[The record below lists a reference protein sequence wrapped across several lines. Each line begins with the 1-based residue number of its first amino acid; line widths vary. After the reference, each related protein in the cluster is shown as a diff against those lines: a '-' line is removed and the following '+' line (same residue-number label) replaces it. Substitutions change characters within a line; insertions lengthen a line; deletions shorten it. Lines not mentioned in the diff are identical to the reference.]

1 MPALKKRKLSTTTQA
16 VKTKDASPEPEN
28 TDAADA
34 FRKFFESQ
42 FQPLDPNDTTTAQQQ
57 ASDEFDEDGESD
69 VDFDGFSEE
78 DDESDND
85 DDDDESVPEVKVV
98 EHADVKKEDV
108 LLDKH
113 TRKALLVR
121 TTQRRKASYWCQLP
135 VQWLIKSINSP
146 PKSPLSQTP
155 PANKHLNQKKQ
166 QTPTEK
172 KPTTSKTTWRC
183 SAS

>member
-1 MPALKKRKLSTTTQA
+1 MPALKKRKLSTTTPQA

-42 FQPLDPNDTTTAQQQ
+42 FQPLDPDDTTAARHQ
-57 ASDEFDEDGESD
+57 ASDESDESGGSD

-78 DDESDND
+78 DNESDDDD

-121 TTQRRKASYWCQLP
+121 TTLRRNAKKLP

-155 PANKHLNQKKQ
+155 PANKHNRNKQ
-166 QTPTEK
+166 QPKAPAK
-172 KPTTSKTTWRC
+172 KPITSKTTWHC